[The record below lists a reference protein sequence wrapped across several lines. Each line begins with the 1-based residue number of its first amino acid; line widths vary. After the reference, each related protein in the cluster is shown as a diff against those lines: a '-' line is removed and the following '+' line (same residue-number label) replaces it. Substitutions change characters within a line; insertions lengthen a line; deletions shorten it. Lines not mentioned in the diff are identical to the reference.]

1 MRVSDLRVAL
11 FSGNYNYVKDGAN
24 QALNRLVGR
33 LLERGAAVRVY
44 SPTSGTP
51 AFPPTGDL
59 VSVPSIAFPGR
70 GEYRLG
76 LRLNARVRDDL
87 AAFGPNVV
95 HLSAPDVLGHSAK
108 AWGRAAGLPVVASVH
123 TRFETY
129 VDYYG
134 FGFVR
139 RLAERIQRRFYADL
153 DAVWAPSESMAA
165 VLRAEGWAPH
175 AGIWSR
181 GVDRARFTPA
191 RRSLGWRRELGIA
204 DEAFVVGFVGRLVL
218 EKGLDVLAAVAERLR
233 VLEVPHRVLVVG
245 DGPARAWIEERL
257 PGGVFAGFV
266 TGDDLGRAYASMDAM
281 FNPSIT
287 ETFGN
292 VTLEAMASGLPVVAA
307 DATGSA
313 SLVVDGETGR
323 LIAPGDV
330 EGFAAA
336 LADLARDARMRAAA
350 GAAGLAR
357 AQAFDWDAINDAV
370 IDRYPALAA
379 GGLRAAA

>member
-1 MRVSDLRVAL
+1 MTNGAAGPRAGRTRRASAIFARYPAVMDMRVEDLRVAL

-44 SPTSGTP
+44 SPTSDTP

-76 LRLNARVRDDL
+76 LRLDRRVRDDL
-87 AAFGPNVV
+87 AAFGPHIV

-108 AWGRAAGLPVVASVH
+108 TWGRAQGLPVVASVH

-139 RLAERIQRRFYADL
+139 RLAERIQRRFYSDM
-153 DAVWAPSESMAA
+153 DAVWAPSESMAE

-181 GVDRARFTPA
+181 GVDRGQYNPG
-191 RRSLGWRRELGIA
+191 RRSLPWRRELGIA
-204 DEAFVVGFVGRLVL
+204 DGGFVLGFVGRLVL
-218 EKGLDVLAAVAERLR
+218 GEGMRVTAAGVVLGL
-233 VLEVPHRVLVVG
+233 
-245 DGPARAWIEERL
+245 
-257 PGGVFAGFV
+257 
-266 TGDDLGRAYASMDAM
+266 LGA
-281 FNPSIT
+281 
-287 ETFGN
+287 
-292 VTLEAMASGLPVVAA
+292 L
-307 DATGSA
+307 
-313 SLVVDGETGR
+313 
-323 LIAPGDV
+323 
-330 EGFAAA
+330 AAA
-336 LADLARDARMRAAA
+336 LVLGAPLFEVSTTSPLVYVAVAALVATVALLASWLPARRATRVAPT
-350 GAAGLAR
+350 LA
-357 AQAFDWDAINDAV
+357 
-370 IDRYPALAA
+370 
-379 GGLRAAA
+379 LRAE